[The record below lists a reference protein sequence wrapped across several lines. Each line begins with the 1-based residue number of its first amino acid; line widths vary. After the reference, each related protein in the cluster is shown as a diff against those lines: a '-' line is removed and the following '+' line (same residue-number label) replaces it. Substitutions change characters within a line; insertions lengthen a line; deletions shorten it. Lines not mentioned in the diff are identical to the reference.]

1 MTSKEHTITLVG
13 VKGMATPQPTAY
25 SRFKFYGRNID
36 TDAASNKILLKLAV
50 GIPATPPD
58 DGEGLGRCAEVG
70 DVIIVGVDSAAEDD
84 GATTVL
90 DGMLV
95 VALPALVR
103 LPAAVAVAA
112 PATKELRIDE

>member
-1 MTSKEHTITLVG
+1 MTSKGHTTTLEG

-25 SRFKFYGRNID
+25 SLFKFYSRNID
-36 TDAASNKILLKLAV
+36 TDAASIKILLKLAV

-70 DVIIVGVDSAAEDD
+70 DVIVGVDSGAEDD
-84 GATTVL
+84 GAATVL

-95 VALPALVR
+95 VALLALVR
-103 LPAAVAVAA
+103 LAAAVAA